1 METPLTP
8 EQVSRAKDEI
18 FSDIA
23 SAINMVIQNNWPLLK
38 VRLKDIENVRAQLEK
53 ADLQFGGLIK
63 Q

>member
-38 VRLKDIENVRAQLEK
+38 IRLNDIENVRAQLEK
-53 ADLQFGGLIK
+53 VDLQFGGLIK